1 VINGDTE
8 TGITTFFLKHEI
20 DTGEVIQ
27 QVRVPIADTDNV
39 GVVHDKL
46 MVLGGRLVVETVDAI
61 LNDEV
66 KAIPQDEMAV
76 VGELRSA
83 PKIFKRPVESIGI
96 NR

>member
-1 VINGDTE
+1 
-8 TGITTFFLKHEI
+8 
-20 DTGEVIQ
+20 
-27 QVRVPIADTDNV
+27 
-39 GVVHDKL
+39 

-83 PKIFKRPVESIGI
+83 PKIFKETCRNRLESTGETYL
-96 NR
+96 